1 MNILNLVP
9 ENQEAAFSHFIDNG
23 ISRIKAN
30 REFCGLTLSSFVEW
44 MLEQDMPFRM
54 MTGLVRNILSI
65 QFEPMMSSHKLIELE
80 TFQEHFNELL
90 EKYVDA
96 NRNVVLKGYRELKND
111 QIQEQKVTQ
120 FEQQQLSNF

>member
-44 MLEQDMPFRM
+44 MHEQDMPFRM
-54 MTGLVRNILSI
+54 MTALVRNILSI
-65 QFEPMMSSHKLIELE
+65 QFDPMMSSHKLIELE

-111 QIQEQKVTQ
+111 KIQEQQ
-120 FEQQQLSNF
+120 IEDFELRKLATF

>member
-54 MTGLVRNILSI
+54 MAGLVRNVLSI

-96 NRNVVLKGYRELKND
+96 NRNIVLKGYRELKND

>member
-96 NRNVVLKGYRELKND
+96 NRNIVLKGYRELKND
-111 QIQEQKVTQ
+111 QIQEQQ
-120 FEQQQLSNF
+120 IEDFELRKLATF

>member
-96 NRNVVLKGYRELKND
+96 NRNIVLKGYRELKND

>member
-96 NRNVVLKGYRELKND
+96 NRNVILKGYRELKND

>member
-54 MTGLVRNILSI
+54 MTALVRNILSI
-65 QFEPMMSSHKLIELE
+65 QFDPMMSSHKLIELE

-111 QIQEQKVTQ
+111 QIQEQQ
-120 FEQQQLSNF
+120 IEDFELRKLATF

>member
-54 MTGLVRNILSI
+54 MTALVRNILSI
-65 QFEPMMSSHKLIELE
+65 QFDPIMSSHKHIELE

-96 NRNVVLKGYRELKND
+96 NRNIVLKGYSELKND
-111 QIQEQKVTQ
+111 QIQEQQ
-120 FEQQQLSNF
+120 IEDFELRKLATF